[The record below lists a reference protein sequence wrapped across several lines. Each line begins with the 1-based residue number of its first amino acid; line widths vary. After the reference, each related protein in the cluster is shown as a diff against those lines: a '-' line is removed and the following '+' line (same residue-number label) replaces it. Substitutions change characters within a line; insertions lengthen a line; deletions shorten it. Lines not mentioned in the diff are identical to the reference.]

1 MIPNEFTLLNQTWT
15 VRTSFTGELTDD
27 LGQCRP
33 DQLEVVLNPNQAI
46 ESLKHTLL
54 HELIHCIEM
63 KLHLEMT
70 ERQVDV
76 LALGLIDLFRSTP
89 QLWQLFL
96 KENTNE
102 TNDSQ

>member
-1 MIPNEFTLLNQTWT
+1 MIPNKFKLFNQTWT
-15 VRTSFTGELTDD
+15 IRTAQQGELPDD

-33 DQLEVVLNPNQAI
+33 DQLEVVLNHNQSE
-46 ESLKHTLL
+46 ESIRHTLL

-76 LALGLIDLFRSTP
+76 LALGLIDLFRSNP
-89 QLWQLFL
+89 QLWQLF
-96 KENTNE
+96 E
-102 TNDSQ
+102 QGQ